1 VALRQPDITIGSAP
15 SIGYVPPDESL
26 AQDYAACQAIMRGA
40 SKNYSFASRFLPED
54 KVMHVEALYAVMRI
68 GDDLVDVHH
77 KGEAARRAIEDF
89 QSQYWTAFETGDS
102 PNPVL
107 RAYLDTAR
115 RFEIPADLLRPY
127 FRAMIDDLT
136 ITRFPTFDDLIHYM
150 EGSAMPVGRIM
161 SHILGTRT
169 RRIADV
175 YEQADALSIAMQLS
189 NFWRDVGQDWGI
201 GRVYIPQ
208 EDLQRFQYSEDD
220 LAHCR
225 ITRNFINLMEFEI
238 ERAEGY
244 YQTAC
249 EGVGLLA
256 SGQWGVMSALEIYR
270 AILGSIRRN
279 GYDVFTQRASTS
291 KLRKLSLV
299 ARARLMTL

>member
-1 VALRQPDITIGSAP
+1 
-15 SIGYVPPDESL
+15 
-26 AQDYAACQAIMRGA
+26 MHGA

-54 KVMHVEALYAVMRI
+54 KVMHVEALYAVMRV

-77 KGEAARRAIEDF
+77 KGDAARAAIEDF
-89 QSQYWTAFETGDS
+89 QAQYWNAFETGDS

-175 YEQADALSIAMQLS
+175 YEPADALSIAMQLS

-208 EDLQRFQYSEDD
+208 EDLRRFQYTEDD
-220 LAHCR
+220 LANCR
-225 ITRNFINLMEFEI
+225 INRNFIDLMEFEI
-238 ERAEGY
+238 ERAERY
-244 YQTAC
+244 YQTARQ
-249 EGVGLLA
+249 GVSLLA
-256 SGQWGVMSALEIYR
+256 SGQWGVMSGLEIYR
-270 AILGSIRRN
+270 AILSDIRRS
-279 GYDVFTQRASTS
+279 GYDVFTRRAGTS
-291 KLRKLSLV
+291 KAQKLGLV
-299 ARARLMTL
+299 VRARWLTL

>member
-1 VALRQPDITIGSAP
+1 
-15 SIGYVPPDESL
+15 
-26 AQDYAACQAIMRGA
+26 MRGA

-54 KVMHVEALYAVMRI
+54 KVIHVEALYAVMRI

-77 KGEAARRAIEDF
+77 QGDAARAAIDDF
-89 QSQYWTAFETGDS
+89 QFQYWSAFEAGDS

-115 RFEIPADLLRPY
+115 RFDIPADLLRPY

-136 ITRFPTFDDLIHYM
+136 ITRFPTFGDLIHYM
-150 EGSAMPVGRIM
+150 EGSALPVGRVM
-161 SHILGTRT
+161 AHILGTRT

-189 NFWRDVGQDWGI
+189 NFWRDVGQDWSI

-208 EDLQRFQYSEDD
+208 EDLQRFGYSEDD
-220 LAHCR
+220 LANCR
-225 ITRNFINLMEFEI
+225 INRDFIDLMEFEI
-238 ERAEGY
+238 ARAEQY
-244 YQTAC
+244 YQVARQ
-249 EGVGLLA
+249 GVGLLA
-256 SGQWGVMSALEIYR
+256 SGQWGVMSGLEIYR

-279 GYDVFTQRASTS
+279 GYDVFTRRADTS
-291 KLRKLSLV
+291 KLHKLGLV
-299 ARARLMTL
+299 ARSRWLTL

>member
-1 VALRQPDITIGSAP
+1 MALRQPEITIGSAAP
-15 SIGYVPPDESL
+15 IGYLPPHGIL
-26 AQDYAACQAIMRGA
+26 AQDYAACRTIMRGA

-54 KVMHVEALYAVMRI
+54 KVIHVEALYAVMRI

-77 KGEAARRAIEDF
+77 QGDAARAAIDDF
-89 QSQYWTAFETGDS
+89 QFQYWSAFEAGDS

-115 RFEIPADLLRPY
+115 RFDIPADLLRPY

-136 ITRFPTFDDLIHYM
+136 ITRFPTFGDLIHYM
-150 EGSAMPVGRIM
+150 EGSALPVGRVM
-161 SHILGTRT
+161 AHILGTRT

-189 NFWRDVGQDWGI
+189 NFWRDVGQDWSI

-208 EDLQRFQYSEDD
+208 EDLQRFGYSEDD
-220 LAHCR
+220 LANCR
-225 ITRNFINLMEFEI
+225 INRDFIDLMEFEI
-238 ERAEGY
+238 ARAEQY
-244 YQTAC
+244 YQVARQ
-249 EGVGLLA
+249 GVGLLA
-256 SGQWGVMSALEIYR
+256 SGQWGVMSGLEIYR

-279 GYDVFTQRASTS
+279 GYDVFTRRADTS
-291 KLRKLSLV
+291 KLHKLGLV
-299 ARARLMTL
+299 ARSRWLTL